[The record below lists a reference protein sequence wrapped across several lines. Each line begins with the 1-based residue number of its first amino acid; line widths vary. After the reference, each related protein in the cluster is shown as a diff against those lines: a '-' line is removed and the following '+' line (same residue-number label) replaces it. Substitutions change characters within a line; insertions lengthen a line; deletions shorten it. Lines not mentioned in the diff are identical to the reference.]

1 MLSGVENLRVMSQ
14 VLKSIDK
21 VTETEENTNPSQKPD
36 PKNNNS
42 WPEGTKIKV
51 QIEGGCKMMTKY
63 ITIIVNVNEQ
73 VAFSIERCARCLQH
87 IL

>member
-21 VTETEENTNPSQKPD
+21 VTETEENPSQKPD

-42 WPEGTKIKV
+42 
-51 QIEGGCKMMTKY
+51 
-63 ITIIVNVNEQ
+63 
-73 VAFSIERCARCLQH
+73 
-87 IL
+87 

>member
-21 VTETEENTNPSQKPD
+21 VTETEEKTSASQKPD

-42 WPEGTKIKV
+42 
-51 QIEGGCKMMTKY
+51 
-63 ITIIVNVNEQ
+63 
-73 VAFSIERCARCLQH
+73 
-87 IL
+87 

>member
-42 WPEGTKIKV
+42 
-51 QIEGGCKMMTKY
+51 
-63 ITIIVNVNEQ
+63 
-73 VAFSIERCARCLQH
+73 
-87 IL
+87 

>member
-21 VTETEENTNPSQKPD
+21 VTETEENTNLSQKPD

-42 WPEGTKIKV
+42 
-51 QIEGGCKMMTKY
+51 
-63 ITIIVNVNEQ
+63 
-73 VAFSIERCARCLQH
+73 
-87 IL
+87 

>member
-21 VTETEENTNPSQKPD
+21 VTETEENTSASQKPD

-51 QIEGGCKMMTKY
+51 QIEGGCKMMT
-63 ITIIVNVNEQ
+63 
-73 VAFSIERCARCLQH
+73 
-87 IL
+87 